1 MRLDRQA
8 DAIAAIRYCGRGAA
22 DSNLFASFQRG
33 RSMLLRDRMFGF
45 ASSAVLAVAM
55 LVAAMLATAPVFAG
69 DDAIERPIRAAAP
82 LELPHAT
89 ERDLAHKARKRD
101 RRPGNIERHDFL
113 ALTPGLEPLTWP
125 KNSDLRARI
134 VTPQLKST
142 PIVGWIAE
150 NLYRSKKDNG
160 WCLEVDPG
168 EGEYVVFYR
177 RNLK

>member
-1 MRLDRQA
+1 
-8 DAIAAIRYCGRGAA
+8 
-22 DSNLFASFQRG
+22 
-33 RSMLLRDRMFGF
+33 MLLRDRMSGF
-45 ASSAVLAVAM
+45 ASSALLAVAM
-55 LVAAMLATAPVFAG
+55 LATATAFAG

-89 ERDLAHKARKRD
+89 DRDLAHNARKRG

-113 ALTPGLEPLTWP
+113 ALTPGLEPVTWP
-125 KNSDLRARI
+125 KNSDMRARI